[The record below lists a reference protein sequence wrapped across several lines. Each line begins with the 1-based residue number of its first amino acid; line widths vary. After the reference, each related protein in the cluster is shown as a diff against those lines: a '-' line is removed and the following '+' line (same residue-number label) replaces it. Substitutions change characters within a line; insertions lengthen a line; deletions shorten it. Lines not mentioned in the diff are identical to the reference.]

1 MPAHSPKRRDC
12 GGRCSHQLCCSF
24 GQCCTL
30 TMPADFSCVTSPTD
44 PESYHSTTVC
54 SGFPAKKQ
62 RRSAARRAICSAVVL
77 TIRSE
82 EHTSELQS
90 LMRSSYAVFC
100 LKKKRNT
107 RNNDD
112 AAKA

>member
-62 RRSAARRAICSAVVL
+62 RRSAARRAIFSAVVL
-77 TIRSE
+77 TILSICMPVLLRLCMTMQLRESPAPS
-82 EHTSELQS
+82 HNL
-90 LMRSSYAVFC
+90 LP
-100 LKKKRNT
+100 
-107 RNNDD
+107 DD
-112 AAKA
+112 RKNL